1 MRVCRVEAGERR
13 NVSRTA
19 VLGAARRRDS
29 AGTGRMRPAAGGAA
43 WRRGGEASRRV
54 RATCARG
61 EHGRNAA
68 RTQGVSRVW
77 IAGSRPRLGLPAGIV
92 RADRRHEASA
102 GPLDKSGRLEPPIRT
117 TDPNHRSE
125 PPIRTTD
132 PNHRSEPPIRTADPN
147 RRLEP
152 PTRTADSNRR
162 REPPTRTADANRQLE
177 PPTRTANSNRQLV
190 WNRFSARPF
199 ACAATRARSPAR
211 NAAYRRSSSR

>member
-77 IAGSRPRLGLPAGIV
+77 IAGSRPRRGLPAWIV
-92 RADRRHEASA
+92 RQIADMRR
-102 GPLDKSGRLEPPIRT
+102 RLAPSTRAVDSNRRSESPIRT

-132 PNHRSEPPIRTADPN
+132 PNHR
-147 RRLEP
+147 LEP
-152 PTRTADSNRR
+152 PTRTANS
-162 REPPTRTADANRQLE
+162 NRQLE
-177 PPTRTANSNRQLV
+177 PSTRTVNSNRQLEPSTRTVNSNRQLV
-190 WNRFSARPF
+190 WNRFSARPS

>member
-77 IAGSRPRLGLPAGIV
+77 IAGSRPRRGLPAWIV
-92 RADRRHEASA
+92 RQIADMRR
-102 GPLDKSGRLEPPIRT
+102 RLAPSTRAVDSNRRSESPIRT

-132 PNHRSEPPIRTADPN
+132 PNHRSEPP
-147 RRLEP
+147 
-152 PTRTADSNRR
+152 TRTADS
-162 REPPTRTADANRQLE
+162 NRQLE
-177 PPTRTANSNRQLV
+177 PPTRTVNSNRQLEPSTRTVNSNRQLV
-190 WNRFSARPF
+190 WNRFSARPS

>member
-1 MRVCRVEAGERR
+1 M
-13 NVSRTA
+13 
-19 VLGAARRRDS
+19 AA
-29 AGTGRMRPAAGGAA
+29 
-43 WRRGGEASRRV
+43 GGEASRRV

-102 GPLDKSGRLEPPIRT
+102 RPLDKSGRLEPPIRT
-117 TDPNHRSE
+117 TDPNRRSE
-125 PPIRTTD
+125 PPIRTT
-132 PNHRSEPPIRTADPN
+132 DPN

-152 PTRTADSNRR
+152 PTRTADANRR
-162 REPPTRTADANRQLE
+162 LE

-190 WNRFSARPF
+190 WNRFSARPS

>member
-77 IAGSRPRLGLPAGIV
+77 IAGSRPRRGLPAWIV
-92 RADRRHEASA
+92 RQIADMRR
-102 GPLDKSGRLEPPIRT
+102 RLAPSTRAVDSNRRSESPIRT
-117 TDPNHRSE
+117 TDPN
-125 PPIRTTD
+125 
-132 PNHRSEPPIRTADPN
+132 
-147 RRLEP
+147 RRPEP

-162 REPPTRTADANRQLE
+162 REPPTRTADANRRRE
-177 PPTRTANSNRQLV
+177 PPTRTANSNRQLEPSTRTVNSNRQLV
-190 WNRFSARPF
+190 WNRFSARPS

>member
-77 IAGSRPRLGLPAGIV
+77 IAGSRPRRGLPAWIV
-92 RADRRHEASA
+92 RQIADMRR
-102 GPLDKSGRLEPPIRT
+102 RLAPSTRAVDSNRRSESPIRT

-132 PNHRSEPPIRTADPN
+132 PNHRSEPP
-147 RRLEP
+147 
-152 PTRTADSNRR
+152 TRTADSNRQL
-162 REPPTRTADANRQLE
+162 EPSTRTVNSNRQLE
-177 PPTRTANSNRQLV
+177 PSTRTVNSNRQLV
-190 WNRFSARPF
+190 WNRFSARPS

>member
-1 MRVCRVEAGERR
+1 MPRG
-13 NVSRTA
+13 SGRTA
-19 VLGAARRRDS
+19 KRKPDRGAWCGAKAGLGRNGPNAARGGRR
-29 AGTGRMRPAAGGAA
+29 GMAAG
-43 WRRGGEASRRV
+43 REASRRV

-77 IAGSRPRLGLPAGIV
+77 IAGSRPRLGLPAWIV

-102 GPLDKSGRLEPPIRT
+102 RPLDKSGRLEPPIRT

-132 PNHRSEPPIRTADPN
+132 PNHRSEPPIRTTDPNHRSEPPTRTADPN

-152 PTRTADSNRR
+152 LIRTADSNR
-162 REPPTRTADANRQLE
+162 
-177 PPTRTANSNRQLV
+177 
-190 WNRFSARPF
+190 
-199 ACAATRARSPAR
+199 
-211 NAAYRRSSSR
+211 